1 MESLAV
7 APWIIWLVVAV
18 ASFIL
23 EIFIPGFWVAILGI
37 GALAAAPLAALG
49 AGTTWQILVF
59 AVVSI
64 IAVIF
69 FRPLALKYFFKSSEK
84 REANTN
90 AMIGKKAKV
99 LSKITADEPGK
110 AKIGSEVWTA
120 IPENEESVFEEGE
133 TVEITAVDGAKIIV
147 KSHN

>member
-1 MESLAV
+1 MESFV
-7 APWIIWLVVAV
+7 IAPWIIWLIVAV

-64 IAVIF
+64 VAGIF

-120 IPENEESVFEEGE
+120 IPENEEAVFNEGE

>member
-7 APWIIWLVVAV
+7 APWIIWLIVAV

-37 GALAAAPLAALG
+37 GALATVPLAALEVS
-49 AGTTWQILVF
+49 TTWQILVF
-59 AVVSI
+59 AVVSV
-64 IAVIF
+64 IAGIF

-84 REANTN
+84 REANVN
-90 AMIGKKAKV
+90 AMIGKKTKV
-99 LSKITADEPGK
+99 VSKISSDEPGK

-120 IPENEESVFEEGE
+120 IPENESDTFEEG
-133 TVEITAVDGAKIIV
+133 TMVEITAVDGAKIV
-147 KSHN
+147 VRSHQ

>member
-59 AVVSI
+59 AVVSV
-64 IAVIF
+64 IAGIF

-84 REANTN
+84 REANIN

-120 IPENEESVFEEGE
+120 LPENEESVFEEGE

-147 KSHN
+147 KSHQ

>member
-7 APWIIWLVVAV
+7 APWIIWLIVAV

-64 IAVIF
+64 VAGIF

-90 AMIGKKAKV
+90 AMIGRKAKV

-120 IPENEESVFEEGE
+120 IPENEEAVFNEGE

>member
-7 APWIIWLVVAV
+7 APWIIWLIVAV

-64 IAVIF
+64 VAGIF

-90 AMIGKKAKV
+90 AMIGRKAKV

-120 IPENEESVFEEGE
+120 IPENEEAVFNEGE

-147 KSHN
+147 KSHQ

>member
-7 APWIIWLVVAV
+7 APWIIWLIVAV

-59 AVVSI
+59 AVVSV
-64 IAVIF
+64 IAGIF

-90 AMIGKKAKV
+90 AMIGRKAKV
-99 LSKITADEPGK
+99 ITNRTADEPGK

-120 IPENEESVFEEGE
+120 VPENEGDTFEEGSM
-133 TVEITAVDGAKIIV
+133 VEITAVDGAKIIV
-147 KSHN
+147 RSHQ

>member
-7 APWIIWLVVAV
+7 APWIIWLIVAV

-23 EIFIPGFWVAILGI
+23 ENFIPGFWVAIHGI

-59 AVVSI
+59 AVVSV
-64 IAVIF
+64 IAGIF

-90 AMIGKKAKV
+90 AMIGRKAKV
-99 LSKITADEPGK
+99 ISKITADEPGK

-120 IPENEESVFEEGE
+120 VPENEGDTFEEGSM
-133 TVEITAVDGAKIIV
+133 VEITAVDGAKIIV
-147 KSHN
+147 RSHQ

>member
-1 MESLAV
+1 MESLV
-7 APWIIWLVVAV
+7 IAPWIIWTVIAV

-37 GALAAAPLAALG
+37 GALAAVPLAALEVS
-49 AGTTWQILVF
+49 TTWQILVF
-59 AVVSI
+59 AVVSV
-64 IAVIF
+64 IAGIF

-84 REANTN
+84 REANVN

-99 LSKITADEPGK
+99 VSKISSDEPGK

-120 IPENEESVFEEGE
+120 IPENESDILEEG
-133 TVEITAVDGAKIIV
+133 TMVEITAVDGAKIIV
-147 KSHN
+147 KSHQ

>member
-1 MESLAV
+1 MESLTV
-7 APWIIWLVVAV
+7 APWIIWTVIAV

-37 GALAAAPLAALG
+37 GALAAVPLAALG

-64 IAVIF
+64 IAGIF
-69 FRPLALKYFFKSSEK
+69 FRPLALQYFLKSSEK

-120 IPENEESVFEEGE
+120 IPENEEAVFNEGE

>member
-7 APWIIWLVVAV
+7 APWIIWLIVAV

-49 AGTTWQILVF
+49 AGTAWQILVF
-59 AVVSI
+59 AVVSV
-64 IAVIF
+64 IAGIF

-90 AMIGKKAKV
+90 AMIGRKAKV
-99 LSKITADEPGK
+99 ISKITADEPGK

-120 IPENEESVFEEGE
+120 VPENEGDTFEEGSM
-133 TVEITAVDGAKIIV
+133 VEITAVDGAKIIV
-147 KSHN
+147 RSHQ

>member
-7 APWIIWLVVAV
+7 APWIIWLIVAV

-64 IAVIF
+64 VSGIF

-120 IPENEESVFEEGE
+120 IPENEEAVFNEGE

-147 KSHN
+147 KSHQ

>member
-1 MESLAV
+1 MESLAL

-64 IAVIF
+64 VAVIF

-84 REANTN
+84 REANTS
-90 AMIGKKAKV
+90 AMIGRKAKV

-120 IPENEESVFEEGE
+120 VPENEESVFEEGE